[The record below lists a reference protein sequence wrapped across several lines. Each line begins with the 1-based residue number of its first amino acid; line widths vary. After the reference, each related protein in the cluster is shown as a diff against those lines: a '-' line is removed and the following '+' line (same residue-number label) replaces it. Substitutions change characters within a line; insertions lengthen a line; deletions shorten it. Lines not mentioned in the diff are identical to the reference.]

1 MKSISYESQELKER
15 LLGNGFFATMT
26 MKNDVQAF
34 TVPLNDDGLYV
45 SHYMMYKP
53 GSTSEEYVRAI
64 LDNEDISFD
73 VVFNNDWRG
82 HFASA
87 ETLQQGRVFL
97 AGVW

>member
-1 MKSISYESQELKER
+1 MKTISYESQELKER
-15 LLGNGFFATMT
+15 LLGNGFFATVT
-26 MKNDVQAF
+26 TKNDVQAF
-34 TVPLNDDGLYV
+34 SLPLNDDGLYV

-53 GSTSEEYVRAI
+53 GSTSEQYVKA
-64 LDNEDISFD
+64 LWGNEDISFN

-97 AGVW
+97 AGLC